1 MNKVLSFIFTAVFIV
16 ILYIII
22 ILALR
27 VMYKDVK
34 AGGRKKVLKSSLG
47 LEVIEAGENSTLKN
61 GAIIPIKGVLTMGRK
76 EDNVIMLDD
85 QYVSGHHAKVYV
97 KNSQYILEDLNSTNG
112 TAVNGTSVK
121 GRLYIQIGDEI
132 KIGSLKFR
140 VIG

>member
-34 AGGRKKVLKSSLG
+34 AGGRKKVLKSSWG
-47 LEVIEAGENSTLKN
+47 LEVVSSGDNSTLKT
-61 GAIIPIKGVLTMGRK
+61 GSIIPIKGVITLGRR
-76 EDNVIMLDD
+76 EDNIIMLDD
-85 QYVSGHHAKVYV
+85 HYVSGHHAKIYT
-97 KNSQYILEDLNSTNG
+97 KNNQDILEDLNSTNG
-112 TAVNGTSVK
+112 TVVNGENIK
-121 GRLYIQIGDEI
+121 GRRYVQLGDEI
-132 KIGSLKFR
+132 KIGSLVFR

>member
-112 TAVNGTSVK
+112 TVVNGTNVK